1 MTWSLVALVLAA
13 SASIAF
19 VLSAATAAGVA
30 LGARQLDAI
39 APAASAR
46 VLLGAAF
53 LPLLAGG
60 ALMTAALAPSFG
72 WILDHCFSHADVHDH
87 PHLCGHHVEALPAGT
102 LLALAMLLA
111 GRVMTC
117 TARIAYHAVTGV
129 RVTRVLEAIACGSL
143 TDGARVLPFAEPQAF
158 VVGAWKPSMFVT
170 QGLLSDAHRE
180 HLAPVLSHERAHL
193 GRRDPLRRTLASFAL
208 AFHLP
213 GIAGWLDRR
222 LVRAQ
227 EMAAD
232 AEAARAVGSGT
243 RVATALV
250 RLTRARQHAPRLA
263 LAFGASDIE
272 ARVTALLDRRVRRD
286 RPGAAALIAG
296 FALMFA
302 GIALGADQVHH
313 GVEMLLG
320 VLGG

>member
-1 MTWSLVALVLAA
+1 MTWSLVALILAA
-13 SASIAF
+13 TGAITF
-19 VLSAATAAGVA
+19 TLSAATGLTLA
-30 LGARQLDAI
+30 LGQRQLDAI
-39 APAASAR
+39 TPAASAR

-53 LPLLAGG
+53 LPVLVGG

-72 WILDHCFSHADVHDH
+72 WILDHCFSHADLHDH
-87 PHLCGHHVEALPAGT
+87 PHLCGHHVEALPART
-102 LLALAMLLA
+102 LLVLAALLA
-111 GRVMTC
+111 VRVI
-117 TARIAYHAVTGV
+117 ARAARLVVHAVIGA
-129 RVTRVLEAIACGSL
+129 RVTRALERIARGSFA
-143 TDGARVLPFAEPQAF
+143 DGVRVLPFTAPQAF
-158 VVGAWKPSMFVT
+158 VVGAWRPAMFIT
-170 QGLLSDAHRE
+170 EGLLSDAHRE

-213 GIAGWLDRR
+213 GIARWLDRR
-222 LVRAQ
+222 LARAQ

-232 AEAARAVGSGT
+232 AEAARAVGSGE

-250 RLTRARQHAPRLA
+250 RLARAHHDAPRFA

-272 ARVTALLDRRVRRD
+272 ARVTALLDRRERRD
-286 RPGAAALIAG
+286 RPGAIALV
-296 FALMFA
+296 A
-302 GIALGADQVHH
+302 GIALLFAGVAGGADHVHH